1 MEKYVYIVIHD
12 VVIRVVTFAGN
23 ITDLDSLM
31 NKY

>member
-12 VVIRVVTFAGN
+12 GVIRVMTFAGN